1 MEEIVERQEK
11 LGALDWVLLREDEAV
26 GVHSKKPVERI
37 PHLDHLGRRG

>member
-26 GVHSKKPVERI
+26 CVHSEEPVERI
-37 PHLDHLGRRG
+37 PHLDHLDRRG